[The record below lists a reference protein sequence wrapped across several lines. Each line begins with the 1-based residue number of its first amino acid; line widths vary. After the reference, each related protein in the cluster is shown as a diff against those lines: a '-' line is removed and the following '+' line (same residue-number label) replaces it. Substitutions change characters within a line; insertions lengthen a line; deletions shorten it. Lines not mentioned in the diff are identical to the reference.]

1 MLPNKTI
8 TAIREYAKL
17 VHHQPDAS
25 TYKLTNAIGNVFAA
39 AKHEQENSK
48 SSKS

>member
-1 MLPNKTI
+1 
-8 TAIREYAKL
+8 YAKL

-25 TYKLTNAIGNVFAA
+25 TYKLTNAIGNVSAA